1 MIRPVRKG
9 TKGQLHCHPVGILA
23 KPKFAR
29 TGSRNESSKAAHI
42 LDSGRV
48 SFSPFEKN
56 TAGMTD
62 PLSFSLLKIYFL
74 KDTMD

>member
-1 MIRPVRKG
+1 MLG
-9 TKGQLHCHPVGILA
+9 HPVGILA

-56 TAGMTD
+56 TAGMT
-62 PLSFSLLKIYFL
+62 LKISIL
-74 KDTMD
+74 LERATSIELATLSLGS